1 MTGQGGGLR
10 VNNREAELPALRR
23 EMQGRCQ
30 VESYEGVRHT
40 PTERKAVCVRK
51 ENALRAENIARGH
64 KGSQNFLF
72 PNHRRVL
79 GKKRLRWDLTE
90 VNSASAEN
98 S

>member
-1 MTGQGGGLR
+1 MTGQGEGLR
-10 VNNREAELPALRR
+10 VSNREAELPALRR

-64 KGSQNFLF
+64 KSSQNFLF